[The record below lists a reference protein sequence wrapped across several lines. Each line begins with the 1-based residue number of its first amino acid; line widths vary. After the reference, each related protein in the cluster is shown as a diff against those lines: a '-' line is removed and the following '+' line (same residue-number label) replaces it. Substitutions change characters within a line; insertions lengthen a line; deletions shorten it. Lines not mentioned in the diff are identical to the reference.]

1 MQVCEYSLTLCRNKN
16 IMQTERQVQIL
27 KLSMKLIA
35 NKGIQGFTIK
45 NLSKELGISES
56 AIYRHFENKTAILI
70 SILDNFKE
78 MVSITPPLLTESNTT
93 AISKVEFLFS
103 RMIEIFIEQPTIISV
118 IFSEEI
124 FINDVVLKG
133 KIMEIQNINQSRIE
147 SIIEKGQTEN
157 NVRNDVDKSTLA
169 LIFIGAFRLLV
180 KRWYLTNNNFDLKEE
195 GAKLISSFKLY
206 TK

>member
-1 MQVCEYSLTLCRNKN
+1 
-16 IMQTERQVQIL
+16 MQTERQVQIL

-45 NLSKELGISES
+45 NLSNELGISES

-78 MVSITPPLLTESNTT
+78 MVSITPPLLAESNTT

-147 SIIEKGQTEN
+147 DIIEKGQTEN
-157 NVRNDVDKSTLA
+157 NVRTDVDKSTLA